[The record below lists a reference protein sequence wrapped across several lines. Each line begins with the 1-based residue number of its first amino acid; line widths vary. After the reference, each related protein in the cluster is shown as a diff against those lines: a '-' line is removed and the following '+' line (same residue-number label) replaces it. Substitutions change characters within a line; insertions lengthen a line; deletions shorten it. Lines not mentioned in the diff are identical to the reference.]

1 MVNYLHLSDRFL
13 SATWKKYLGIAFP
26 DVWGSSQD
34 KKKSLEK
41 QMARPVKSNR
51 LFIRSPSPPPCPPHV
66 FSTTAIIDMPPQPS
80 GNDSRKINRIT
91 ADKW

>member
-51 LFIRSPSPPPCPPHV
+51 LFIRSPSPPTLPPACIFNDGDNRHAA
-66 FSTTAIIDMPPQPS
+66 SAI
-80 GNDSRKINRIT
+80 RKWQSKN
-91 ADKW
+91 K